1 MEIKPGVMEILAKLL
16 LSGLFVP
23 VLMVTCM
30 MISERESFVLSSLV
44 AITLVLGW
52 AALLEGAFM

>member
-1 MEIKPGVMEILAKLL
+1 MEILAKLL

-30 MISERESFVLSSLV
+30 MIFERESFVLSSLV

-52 AALLEGAFM
+52 AALLEGAFV

>member
-1 MEIKPGVMEILAKLL
+1 MEILAKLL

-30 MISERESFVLSSLV
+30 MIFERESFVFSSLV
-44 AITLVLGW
+44 ALTRVLGW
-52 AALLEGAFM
+52 AALLEGAIV

>member
-23 VLMVTCM
+23 VLMLACV

-44 AITLVLGW
+44 AVTLSLGW
-52 AALLEGAFM
+52 AALLEGALV

>member
-23 VLMVTCM
+23 VLMLACM
-30 MISERESFVLSSLV
+30 MISERASFVLSSLV

-52 AALLEGAFM
+52 AALLEGTP